1 MKNVFNSLTRREQQ
15 LLVLGATL
23 VLIFLLYF
31 INSIVQD
38 RKEESLLSYNQ
49 NQKLLLDIEKF
60 LSLQSKYQNKNKIDP
75 SNLSS
80 TVSSLARSFNLTID
94 KIQPAE
100 EDEIIV
106 SINQTQFVG
115 LYEWLKELELK
126 NGIVVSKASVRIN
139 TSRDPDSRVRAQLV
153 LKIL

>member
-1 MKNVFNSLTRREQQ
+1 MKNVFNSLTRKEQQ

-139 TSRDPDSRVRAQLV
+139 TSRDPDSGVRAQLV